1 MNRWIIKT
9 IAVVLAVAS
18 IATFLI
24 FDLEQPLRPNFFENQ
39 LSSFQDYYH
48 QHPST
53 TIAVYAVVYISITAL
68 SLPGAAVMTLLG
80 GALFGAISGT
90 IIVSFCSTIGATL
103 AFLVARFFLRRTIE
117 GRFGAKLEIINLGI
131 AQESVFYLFA
141 MRLIP
146 VIPFFAINSVMGL
159 TSIRTVPFFF
169 VSQLGMLPG
178 TIVYINA
185 GMQTTRIDSLNT
197 ILSPTLLLSFVLV
210 GLFPLF
216 AKKSIELINKRR
228 RAKRT

>member
-1 MNRWIIKT
+1 MNRWVIKT
-9 IAVVLAVAS
+9 FAVVLVVAS
-18 IATFLI
+18 IATFLL
-24 FDLEQPLRPNFFENQ
+24 FDLEQFLNPNLFKNQ
-39 LSSFQDYYH
+39 IGGLQDYYH

-53 TIAVYAVVYISITAL
+53 AIAVYAVAYISTTAL
-68 SLPGAAVMTLLG
+68 SLPGAAAMTLLG
-80 GALFGAISGT
+80 GALFGTITGT

-103 AFLVARFFLRRTIE
+103 AFLVARFFLNRTIV
-117 GRFGAKLEIINLGI
+117 GRFGAKLEIINLGLVQGG
-131 AQESVFYLFA
+131 AFYLFA

-159 TSIRTVPFFF
+159 TSIRTVHFFF

-185 GMQTTRIDSLNT
+185 GMQITRINSLNT

-216 AKKSIELINKRR
+216 AKKSIELISKRR
-228 RAKRT
+228 CAKRA